1 MQFFLILVF
10 MITEES
16 IYQLS
21 LTRIPDIGSILT
33 KQLIDHFGTAS
44 AIFNARKKDLAI
56 VEGIGEIRAA
66 KIKKF
71 TDHHSSEQELK
82 KIDQHGISLIFITD
96 ERYPQRLRNCSDPP
110 LVLFFK
116 GDRALNPSRIISI
129 IGSRNATDYGKMVT
143 EQLIKSLQPYD
154 VMIVS
159 GLAHGIDAIAHRS
172 ALQQQLPTVG
182 VMAHGFKTIYPHI
195 HRSMAKEMMHQGG
208 LLTEFW
214 FDELPDRHHFPQR
227 NRIVAGISDATIV
240 IETAVKGGSMIT
252 ADLAF
257 EYNRD
262 VFAVP
267 GRINDQRSSGC
278 LQLIA
283 QNKANIFT
291 SPDQIIHALGWLETK
306 KKKSPQK
313 KLFTELTPEEEII
326 ISILTSQEQIHID
339 ELYLKSK
346 LPTSAMASAILNLE
360 LQNLIIQLPGKRYQL
375 S

>member
-1 MQFFLILVF
+1 

-33 KQLIDHFGTAS
+33 KQLIDYFGSAS
-44 AIFNARKKDLAI
+44 AVFKARKKELAA
-56 VEGIGEIRAA
+56 VEGIGEVRAA
-66 KIKKF
+66 QIKKF
-71 TDHHSSEQELK
+71 SDHHSSEQELK
-82 KIDQHGISLIFITD
+82 KIEQHQLTLLFIND
-96 ERYPQRLRNCSDPP
+96 EQYPQRLKNCSDPP

-116 GDRALNPSRIISI
+116 GNKSLNPSRIISV
-129 IGSRNATDYGKMVT
+129 IGSRNATDYGRMVT
-143 EQLIKSLQPYD
+143 EQLIKALQPYD

-172 ALQQQLPTVG
+172 ALQQQLPTIG
-182 VMAHGFKTIYPHI
+182 VMAHGFKTIYPYV
-195 HRSMAKEMMHQGG
+195 HRSLAKEMIDQGG

-214 FDELPDRHHFPQR
+214 LDALPDRHHFPQR
-227 NRIVAGISDATIV
+227 NRIVAGISDATVV

-267 GRINDQRSSGC
+267 GRIYDQRSSGC

-283 QNKANIFT
+283 QNKATAFT
-291 SPDQIIHALGWLETK
+291 SPEQIISALGWLEPKQK
-306 KKKSPQK
+306 KNPQK
-313 KLFTELTPEEEII
+313 KLFPELSSAEQII
-326 ISILTSQEQIHID
+326 VSILASQHQIHVD

-346 LPTSAMASAILNLE
+346 LPSSAMASAILNLE
-360 LQNLIIQLPGKRYQL
+360 LQNIIVQLPGKRYQL

>member
-1 MQFFLILVF
+1 

-33 KQLIDHFGTAS
+33 KQLIDYFGSAS
-44 AIFNARKKDLAI
+44 AVFKAKKKELAA
-56 VEGIGEIRAA
+56 VEGIGEVRAA
-66 KIKKF
+66 QIKKF
-71 TDHHSSEQELK
+71 SDHHSSEQELK
-82 KIDQHGISLIFITD
+82 KIEQHQLTLLFIND
-96 ERYPQRLRNCSDPP
+96 EQYPQRLKNCSDPP

-116 GDRALNPSRIISI
+116 GNKSLNPSRIISV
-129 IGSRNATDYGKMVT
+129 IGSRNATDYGRMVT
-143 EQLIKSLQPYD
+143 EQLIKALQPYD

-172 ALQQQLPTVG
+172 ALQQQLPTIG
-182 VMAHGFKTIYPHI
+182 VMAHGFKTIYPYV
-195 HRSMAKEMMHQGG
+195 HRSLAKEMIDQGG

-214 FDELPDRHHFPQR
+214 LDALPDRHHFPQR
-227 NRIVAGISDATIV
+227 NRIVAGISDATVV

-267 GRINDQRSSGC
+267 GRIYDQRSSGC

-283 QNKANIFT
+283 QNKATAFT
-291 SPDQIIHALGWLETK
+291 SPEQIISALGWLEPKQK
-306 KKKSPQK
+306 KNPQK
-313 KLFTELTPEEEII
+313 KLFPELSSAEQII
-326 ISILTSQEQIHID
+326 VSILASQHQIHVD

-346 LPTSAMASAILNLE
+346 LPSSAMASAILNLE
-360 LQNLIIQLPGKRYQL
+360 LQNIIVQLPGKRYQL

>member
-1 MQFFLILVF
+1 

-33 KQLIDHFGTAS
+33 KQLIDYFGTAS
-44 AIFNARKKDLAI
+44 AIFNAKKKDLAA
-56 VEGIGEIRAA
+56 VEGIGEVRAA
-66 KIKKF
+66 QIKKF
-71 TDHHSSEQELK
+71 TDHQSSEKELK
-82 KIDQHGISLIFITD
+82 KIEDHHLSLLFITD
-96 ERYPQRLRNCSDPP
+96 EQYPQRLKNCSDPP

-116 GDRALNPSRIISI
+116 GNRSLNPSRIISI
-129 IGSRNATDYGKMVT
+129 IGSRNATDYGRMVT
-143 EQLIKSLQPYD
+143 EQLIQTLQPYD

-172 ALQQQLPTVG
+172 ALQQQLPTIG

-195 HRSMAKEMMHQGG
+195 HRSMAKEMIHQGG

-240 IETAVKGGSMIT
+240 IETAIKGGSMIT

-267 GRINDQRSSGC
+267 GRIYDQRSSGC

-283 QNKANIFT
+283 QNKATAFT
-291 SPDQIIHALGWLETK
+291 NPEQIIHALGWLETK
-306 KKKSPQK
+306 KKKNSQK
-313 KLFTELTPEEEII
+313 KLFPELTPEEQII
-326 ISILTSQEQIHID
+326 VSILTTQEHIHVD

-346 LPTSAMASAILNLE
+346 LPSSVMASAILNLE
-360 LQNLIIQLPGKRYQL
+360 LQNLIVQLPGKRYQL

>member
-1 MQFFLILVF
+1 
-10 MITEES
+10 MITEEK

-33 KQLIDHFGTAS
+33 KQLIDYFGSAS
-44 AIFNARKKDLAI
+44 AIFHAKKKDLAA
-56 VEGIGEIRAA
+56 VEGIGEVRAA
-66 KIKKF
+66 QIKKF
-71 TDHHSSEQELK
+71 TDHHTSEQELR
-82 KIDQHGISLIFITD
+82 KIEQHQLTLYFITD
-96 ERYPQRLRNCSDPP
+96 EQYPQRLRNCSDPP

-116 GDRALNPSRIISI
+116 GNQSLNPSRIISI
-129 IGSRNATDYGKMVT
+129 IGSRNATEYGRMVT
-143 EQLIKSLQPYD
+143 EQLITTLQPYD
-154 VMIVS
+154 VVIVS

-172 ALQQQLPTVG
+172 ALQQQLPTIG
-182 VMAHGFKTIYPHI
+182 VMAHGFKTMYPHV
-195 HRSMAKEMMHQGG
+195 HRSLAKEMIHQGG

-214 FDELPDRHHFPQR
+214 LDELPDRHHFPQR

-267 GRINDQRSSGC
+267 GRIYDQRSSGC

-283 QNKANIFT
+283 QNKATAFT
-291 SPDQIIHALGWLETK
+291 NPEQIIHALGWLEAK
-306 KKKSPQK
+306 KKKSLQK
-313 KLFTELTPEEEII
+313 KLFPELSSEEQII
-326 ISILTSQEQIHID
+326 VSILATHEQIHVD

-346 LPTSAMASAILNLE
+346 LASSTMASAILNLE
-360 LQNLIIQLPGKRYQL
+360 LQNIIIQLPGKRYQL

>member
-1 MQFFLILVF
+1 

-21 LTRIPDIGSILT
+21 LTQIPDIGSILT
-33 KQLIDHFGTAS
+33 KQLIEYFGSAS
-44 AIFNARKKDLAI
+44 AVFKARKKELAA
-56 VEGIGEIRAA
+56 VEGIGEVRAA
-66 KIKKF
+66 QIKKF
-71 TDHHSSEQELK
+71 SDHHSSEQELK
-82 KIDQHGISLIFITD
+82 KIEQHQLTLLFIND
-96 ERYPQRLRNCSDPP
+96 EQYPQRLKNCSDPP

-116 GDRALNPSRIISI
+116 GNKSLNPSRIISV
-129 IGSRNATDYGKMVT
+129 IGSRNATDYGRMVT
-143 EQLIKSLQPYD
+143 EQLIKALQPYD

-172 ALQQQLPTVG
+172 ALQQQLPTIG
-182 VMAHGFKTIYPHI
+182 VMAHGFKTIYPYV
-195 HRSMAKEMMHQGG
+195 HRSLAKEMIDQGG

-214 FDELPDRHHFPQR
+214 LDALPDRHHFPQR
-227 NRIVAGISDATIV
+227 NRIVAGISDATVV

-267 GRINDQRSSGC
+267 GRIYDQRSSGC

-283 QNKANIFT
+283 QNKAIAFT
-291 SPDQIIHALGWLETK
+291 SPEQIISALGWLEPKQK
-306 KKKSPQK
+306 KNPQK
-313 KLFTELTPEEEII
+313 KLFPELSSAEQII
-326 ISILTSQEQIHID
+326 VSILASQHQIHVD

-346 LPTSAMASAILNLE
+346 LPSSAMASAILNLE
-360 LQNLIIQLPGKRYQL
+360 LQNIIVQLPGKRYQL

>member
-1 MQFFLILVF
+1 

-33 KQLIDHFGTAS
+33 KQLIDYFGSAS
-44 AIFNARKKDLAI
+44 AVFKAKKKELAA
-56 VEGIGEIRAA
+56 VEGIGEVRAA
-66 KIKKF
+66 QIKKF
-71 TDHHSSEQELK
+71 SDHHSSEQELK
-82 KIDQHGISLIFITD
+82 KIEQHQLTLLFIND
-96 ERYPQRLRNCSDPP
+96 EQYPQRLKNCSDPP

-116 GDRALNPSRIISI
+116 GNKSLNPSRIISV
-129 IGSRNATDYGKMVT
+129 IGSRNATDYGRMVT
-143 EQLIKSLQPYD
+143 EQLIKALQPYD

-172 ALQQQLPTVG
+172 ALQQQLPTIG
-182 VMAHGFKTIYPHI
+182 VMAHGFKTIYPYV
-195 HRSMAKEMMHQGG
+195 HRSLAKEMIDQGG

-214 FDELPDRHHFPQR
+214 LDALPDRHHFPQR
-227 NRIVAGISDATIV
+227 NRIVAGISDATVV

-267 GRINDQRSSGC
+267 GRIYDQRSSGC

-283 QNKANIFT
+283 QNKAIAFT
-291 SPDQIIHALGWLETK
+291 SPEQIISALGWLEPKQK
-306 KKKSPQK
+306 KNPQK
-313 KLFTELTPEEEII
+313 KLFPELSSAEQII
-326 ISILTSQEQIHID
+326 VSILASQHQIHVD

-346 LPTSAMASAILNLE
+346 LPSSAMASAILNLE
-360 LQNLIIQLPGKRYQL
+360 LQNIIVQLPGKRYEL
-375 S
+375 SS

>member
-1 MQFFLILVF
+1 
-10 MITEES
+10 MITDEH

-21 LTRIPDIGSILT
+21 LTRITDIGNILT
-33 KQLIDHFGTAS
+33 KQLIDHFGSAS
-44 AIFNARKKDLAI
+44 AIFHARKKELAA
-56 VEGIGEIRAA
+56 VEGIGEIRASQ
-66 KIKKF
+66 IKKF
-71 TDHHSSEQELK
+71 SDHHSSEQELK
-82 KIDQHGISLIFITD
+82 KIEQHQLRLLFLTD
-96 ERYPQRLRNCSDPP
+96 EHYPQRLKNCPDPP
-110 LVLFFK
+110 LVLFFR
-116 GDRALNPSRIISI
+116 GDRSLNPSRIISI

-143 EQLIKSLQPYD
+143 EQLIKALQPYD

-172 ALQQQLPTVG
+172 ALQQQLPTIG
-182 VMAHGFKTIYPHI
+182 VMAHGFKTIYPHV
-195 HRSMAKEMMHQGG
+195 HRSMAKEMIAQGG

-267 GRINDQRSSGC
+267 GRITDLRSSGC

-283 QNKANIFT
+283 QNKATAFT

-306 KKKSPQK
+306 KKKNPQK
-313 KLFTELTPEEEII
+313 KLFPELSSEEQII
-326 ISILTSQEQIHID
+326 VSILTTQEQMHVD

-346 LPTSAMASAILNLE
+346 LPSSAMASAILNLE
-360 LQNLIIQLPGKRYQL
+360 LQNLIVQLPGKRYQL
-375 S
+375 SQ

>member
-1 MQFFLILVF
+1 M
-10 MITEES
+10 TEES

-33 KQLIDHFGTAS
+33 KQLIDYFGTAS
-44 AIFNARKKDLAI
+44 AIFHARKKDLAA
-56 VEGIGEIRAA
+56 VEGIGEVRAA
-66 KIKKF
+66 QIKKF
-71 TDHHSSEQELK
+71 TDHYASEQELK
-82 KIDQHGISLIFITD
+82 KIEQHQLTLVFITD
-96 ERYPQRLRNCSDPP
+96 EQYPQRLKNCADPP

-116 GDRALNPSRIISI
+116 GNKSLNPSRIISV
-129 IGSRNATDYGKMVT
+129 IGSRNATDYGRMVT
-143 EQLIKSLQPYD
+143 EQLIKTLQSYD
-154 VMIVS
+154 VTIVS

-172 ALQQQLPTVG
+172 ALQQQLPTIG
-182 VMAHGFKTIYPHI
+182 VMAHGFKTIYPHV
-195 HRSMAKEMMHQGG
+195 HRSLAKEMTDQGG

-267 GRINDQRSSGC
+267 GRIYDQRSTGC

-283 QNKANIFT
+283 QNKATAFT
-291 SPDQIIHALGWLETK
+291 SPEQIIHALGWLEPK
-306 KKKSPQK
+306 KKKNLQK
-313 KLFTELTPEEEII
+313 KLFPELSAEEQII
-326 ISILTSQEQIHID
+326 ISILTAHEQIHVD

-346 LPTSAMASAILNLE
+346 LPSSAMASAILNLE
-360 LQNLIIQLPGKRYQL
+360 LQNIIIQLPGKRYQL
-375 S
+375 SV